1 MFIFISIWC
10 SACDVGTR
18 IYIPLCLY
26 LYGATYV
33 GTIHELG
40 NLHSTMFI
48 FICWINSQK
57 ESAKKF
63 TFHYVYIY
71 MGLDS
76 PACFTR
82 IKFTFHYVYIYIIA
96 MLHIKRN
103 DYSFTFHYV
112 YIYIQSHHIH
122 TLPSSIYIPLCLYLY
137 KAFFAYYIEGKGIYI
152 PLCLYL
158 YATISRTTSAG
169 SAFTFHYVYI
179 YILHNF
185 KLCRLFLIYIPL
197 CLYLYLLTS

>member
-1 MFIFISIWC
+1 
-10 SACDVGTR
+10 
-18 IYIPLCLY
+18 
-26 LYGATYV
+26 
-33 GTIHELG
+33 
-40 NLHSTMFI
+40 
-48 FICWINSQK
+48 
-57 ESAKKF
+57 
-63 TFHYVYIY
+63 
-71 MGLDS
+71 
-76 PACFTR
+76 
-82 IKFTFHYVYIYIIA
+82 

-185 KLCRLFLIYIPL
+185 KLCRLFLML
-197 CLYLYLLTS
+197 